1 VKYAYPVKNMCRWLV
16 VSASGFFDWKRREV
30 SATARRREE
39 LTALVVEIFTD
50 SDETYGYR
58 RVHAELGRR
67 RIPAGPELVRSI
79 MRDQVWVPRT
89 LSSHATC
96 TYSWTRPPSRSRR
109 RVRITAS
116 ERG

>member
-1 VKYAYPVKNMCRWLV
+1 MKYAYPVKNMCRWLV

-67 RIPAGPELVRSI
+67 RISAGLELVRFTVEHI
-79 MRDQVWVPRT
+79 VATARAQLGLAHDTDTPGVT
-89 LSSHATC
+89 LETSGTEA
-96 TYSWTRPPSRSRR
+96 
-109 RVRITAS
+109 
-116 ERG
+116 